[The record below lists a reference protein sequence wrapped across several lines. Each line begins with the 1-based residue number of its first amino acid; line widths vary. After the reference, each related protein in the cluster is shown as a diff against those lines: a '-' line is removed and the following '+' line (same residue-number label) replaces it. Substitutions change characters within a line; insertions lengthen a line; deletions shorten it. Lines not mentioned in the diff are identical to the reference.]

1 MLRMWDK
8 PCSRCQCGYQPEKQ
22 CFEYPGKQGSSSLWR
37 QSSMSG
43 YQSNDFDEAGML
55 GRKTK
60 PEWQSSSVIASFN
73 CCLPSESAGRCLI
86 PVAIGLGLLFAS
98 IPFFFF
104 TDIIESHMLI
114 NNHLTKLNESIS
126 MLNNTVRYLAYQN
139 AQLCNIAKLLKL
151 ATTEEAK

>member
-1 MLRMWDK
+1 MSNLK
-8 PCSRCQCGYQPEKQ
+8 SNENYSPLSYSLLKILT
-22 CFEYPGKQGSSSLWR
+22 YVVLTISSLLII
-37 QSSMSG
+37 G
-43 YQSNDFDEAGML
+43 GFIG
-55 GRKTK
+55 
-60 PEWQSSSVIASFN
+60 VI

-126 MLNNTVRYLAYQN
+126 MLNNNTVRYLAYQN
-139 AQLCNIAKLLKL
+139 AQLCNIAKSLKL
-151 ATTEEAK
+151 ATTKD

>member
-1 MLRMWDK
+1 
-8 PCSRCQCGYQPEKQ
+8 
-22 CFEYPGKQGSSSLWR
+22 
-37 QSSMSG
+37 MSNLK
-43 YQSNDFDEAGML
+43 SNENYSPLSYGLLKILTYVVLALSTLFIIG
-55 GRKTK
+55 GF
-60 PEWQSSSVIASFN
+60 IGFI